1 MDYKNKYIKYKN
13 KYINLKEYINQIGG
27 NSTLKIFVISFNEG
41 EFNSYDDKNNLNEL
55 LEIIN
60 KNKPDIINIATQEY
74 NNNKNNEGILK
85 NFIKQILGF
94 YYIGNEGM
102 LRNFIKQN
110 LGFHNCD
117 DDKCKKTQIYSSC
130 DKYKELI
137 NENTICTKSVTKELI
152 ADTISSTFINKETVK
167 LLELNENK
175 LFVDDTN
182 ILGYNFKKRLIMTEC
197 KVKKNNVENTIY
209 FINAH
214 LPFGSKND
222 FKYNYRIMNFEKI
235 IREFDLFK
243 KYIDGYPIFISG
255 DLNFRYHFTTSNTLM
270 TNDKSKNQLENIK
283 NYYLTKNG
291 NKEMF
296 ELYNYLNKLKSLNEK
311 EVLKKLSKT
320 ITDSDK
326 IKEFVDALI
335 NSLYMDLP
343 TCKYNDDRNEFVNVT
358 DYKSIKPDQI
368 QFYKKNTEEPRFPSN
383 CDQVIFIMN
392 QNKYAVLNNEI
403 NIIDIS
409 IKSDHLGIYRQIELK
424 KHTSIV

>member
-13 KYINLKEYINQIGG
+13 KYIKLKEYINQFGG

-74 NNNKNNEGILK
+74 NNIN
-85 NFIKQILGF
+85 
-94 YYIGNEGM
+94 GNEGM
-102 LRNFIKQN
+102 LRNFIKEK

-130 DKYKELI
+130 DKYKDII
-137 NENTICTKSVTKELI
+137 NNNTICSNSVIKNLT
-152 ADTISSTFINKETVK
+152 ADTISNTFINKGSIE
-167 LLELNENK
+167 LLKLNETI
-175 LFVDDTN
+175 LFVNDNN
-182 ILGYNFKKRLIMTEC
+182 IFGYNLKKRLIMTEC

-214 LPFGSKND
+214 LPFGSNNN
-222 FKYNYRIMNFEKI
+222 FKYNYRIMNFEKT

-255 DLNFRYHFTTSNTLM
+255 DLNFRYHFTKSGTLM
-270 TNDKSKNQLENIK
+270 TRDQSENQLENQLENIK
-283 NYYLTKNG
+283 KYYSTNNG

-296 ELYNYLNKLKSLNEK
+296 ELYNYLNKLKSLDEK

-320 ITDSDK
+320 ITDSNK
-326 IKEFVDALI
+326 IKEFVEALI
-335 NSLYMDLP
+335 NTLYMEFP
-343 TCKYNDDRNEFVNVT
+343 TCKYSDKRNDFVNVT
-358 DYKSIKPDQI
+358 DYKLIKPEQLQI
-368 QFYKKNTEEPRFPSN
+368 YKNNTKEPRFPSN

-392 QNKYAVLNNEI
+392 QNKYTVLNNKI

-409 IKSDHLGIYRQIELK
+409 TKSDHLGIYRQIELK
-424 KHTSIV
+424 KHTSII